1 MRITTAHL
9 ENLTDW
15 INHEKGYPE
24 QTWVTQDDGTIRS
37 QVLNIHPQ
45 RSSGLWHVNQIVNT
59 GGGVRCLNSGSAREV
74 YEFLRGMQE
83 AIFLDDFERRIAK
96 RAA

>member
-15 INHEKGYPE
+15 INSEKNYPE
-24 QTWVTQDDGTIRS
+24 QAWVRTDDGMFTA
-37 QVLNIHPQ
+37 QVLHVYVN
-45 RSSGLWHVNQIVNT
+45 RSSGSWHVNQMVNT
-59 GGGVRCLNSGSAREV
+59 GGGVRCLRSGSAREV

-83 AIFLDDFERRIAK
+83 AIFLDDFKKRITGEK
-96 RAA
+96 E

>member
-1 MRITTAHL
+1 MRITQAHL

-24 QTWVTQDDGTIRS
+24 VAWRRDEDGNFTA
-37 QVLNIHPQ
+37 QVLHVYIT
-45 RSSGLWHVNQIVNT
+45 RSSGSWHVDQMVNT
-59 GGGVRCLNSGSAREV
+59 GGGVRCLNSGTAREV

-83 AIFLDDFERRIAK
+83 AIFLDDFQKRLTE

>member
-15 INHEKGYPE
+15 INSEKGYPE
-24 QTWVTQDDGTIRS
+24 QAWVRAYDGTFTA
-37 QVLNIHPQ
+37 QVLHVYVN
-45 RSSGLWHVNQIVNT
+45 RSSGSWHVNQMVNT
-59 GGGVRCLNSGSAREV
+59 GGGVRCLRSGTAREV

-83 AIFLDDFERRIAK
+83 AVFLDDFKKRITGEKA
-96 RAA
+96 

>member
-15 INHEKGYPE
+15 INSEKGYPE
-24 QTWVTQDDGTIRS
+24 VAWRRDEVGVFQA
-37 QVLNIHPQ
+37 QVLHVYVN
-45 RSSGLWHVNQIVNT
+45 RSSGSWHVNQMVNT
-59 GGGVRCLNSGSAREV
+59 GGGVRCLRSGTAREV

-83 AIFLDDFERRIAK
+83 AVFLDDFKKRITGE
-96 RAA
+96 AA

>member
-1 MRITTAHL
+1 MRITQAHL

-15 INHEKGYPE
+15 INHEKGYPTVAWIRDE
-24 QTWVTQDDGTIRS
+24 DG
-37 QVLNIHPQ
+37 QFKAQPLHVYAN
-45 RSSGLWHVNQIVNT
+45 RSSGSWHIKQMVNT

-83 AIFLDDFERRIAK
+83 ALFLDNFQERLK
-96 RAA
+96 SRAV

>member
-15 INHEKGYPE
+15 INDEKGYPLTAYE
-24 QTWVTQDDGTIRS
+24 RDAEGILHAQALHIMAR
-37 QVLNIHPQ
+37 
-45 RSSGLWHVNQIVNT
+45 RYSGRWHVEQIVT
-59 GGGVRCLNSGSAREV
+59 AGGGVRCLNSGSAREV

-83 AIFLDDFERRIAK
+83 AIFLDDFERRNTE

>member
-15 INHEKGYPE
+15 INSEKGYPE
-24 QTWVTQDDGTIRS
+24 QAWIRDDEGNLQA
-37 QVLNIHPQ
+37 QVFHVYVQ
-45 RSSGLWHVNQIVNT
+45 RSSGSWHVNQMVNT
-59 GGGVRCLNSGSAREV
+59 GGGVRNLNIGSAREV

-83 AIFLDDFERRIAK
+83 AIFLDDFQKRITGK
-96 RAA
+96 AA